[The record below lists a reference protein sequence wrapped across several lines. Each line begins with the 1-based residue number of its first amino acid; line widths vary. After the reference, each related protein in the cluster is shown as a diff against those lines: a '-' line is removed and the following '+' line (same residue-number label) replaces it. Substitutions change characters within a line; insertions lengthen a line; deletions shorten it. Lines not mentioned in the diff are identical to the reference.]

1 MALLPLP
8 MRGFLASS
16 FRVGDKVVYPNHGVG
31 IIEQIALRSNG
42 FTTERY
48 YLLSIRSSA
57 LKVTVPCQ
65 NATAVGLRGLV
76 CKDEMDRIL
85 IFLAQAGGS
94 NNADWKE
101 RYREHMDKMK
111 AGTLMEVAEV
121 LKSLLVLHQ
130 QKELSVRERKTME
143 RARYLLVNEMA
154 QAKQCD
160 ELSVEDMVLAALLKA
175 DLRFPDVIGDEGA
188 A

>member
-1 MALLPLP
+1 M
-8 MRGFLASS
+8 
-16 FRVGDKVVYPNHGVG
+16 H
-31 IIEQIALRSNG
+31 LRSNG

-48 YLLSIRSSA
+48 YLLNIRSSA

-85 IFLAQAGGS
+85 IFLAQAGGQQQCRLERALS
-94 NNADWKE
+94 RAHGQDEGGHADGSRRSAE
-101 RYREHMDKMK
+101 EPAGAASRE
-111 AGTLMEVAEV
+111 
-121 LKSLLVLHQ
+121 
-130 QKELSVRERKTME
+130 ELSVRERKTLE

-160 ELSVEDMVLAALLKA
+160 ENAIEDW
-175 DLRFPDVIGDEGA
+175 
-188 A
+188 

>member
-1 MALLPLP
+1 
-8 MRGFLASS
+8 MRGILPSS

-48 YLLSIRSSA
+48 YLLNIRSSA

-65 NATAVGLRGLV
+65 NANAVGLRGLV
-76 CKDEMDRIL
+76 GKDEMERIL
-85 IFLAQAGGS
+85 SFLGQAGES

-130 QKELSVRERKTME
+130 QKELSVRERKTLE

-154 QAKQCD
+154 QAKACD
-160 ELSVEDMVLAALLKA
+160 EMSVEDTVLAALLKA
-175 DLRFPDVIGDEGA
+175 ELKFPDVIGDEGA